1 MNKSFSSE
9 QAARV
14 EPLPEPD
21 IYDACRSFILEF
33 ALPRLAPEDVFQD
46 RQEDAVPSEANG
58 DYAMLSLRSSERH
71 GTGLA
76 RFTESANFR
85 QLYKI
90 GMRLDFCGASESS
103 RARAQ
108 RALLAACSE
117 IGVAFFNNH
126 GFSPLYAEE
135 IPAAGLTGENG
146 RFVQRCRVILY
157 FSSWS
162 GIDLAYE
169 YFDKV
174 QLARL
179 ENIDVHHPVKA

>member
-1 MNKSFSSE
+1 MNKSFSTE

-21 IYDACRSFILEF
+21 IYEVCRNFILEF
-33 ALPRLAPEDVFQD
+33 ALPRLAPEEVFQD
-46 RQEDAVPSEANG
+46 RQEDEVPPEANG

-76 RFTESANFR
+76 RFTENANFR

-90 GMRLDFCGASESS
+90 GMRLDFCGASEAS
-103 RARAQ
+103 RVRAQ
-108 RALLAACSE
+108 RAVLAACSE
-117 IGVAFFNNH
+117 IGVAFFSNQ

-135 IPAAGLTGENG
+135 MPASGLSDQNG
-146 RFVQRCRVILY
+146 SFVQRCRVILY
-157 FSSWS
+157 FSRWS
-162 GIDLAYE
+162 EIDLAYE

-179 ENIDVHHPVKA
+179 ENIDVRHPVKA